1 MARMLRF
8 LSPLFLGWLAILA
21 ALTAALG
28 AASCLPRS
36 TWRARLYFSALVQYH
51 PALAAMLLLLAGFLL
66 WHHLNTALALGG
78 RREDFYRASRLGF
91 LGLTLAAWGLLR
103 GAAALLPG
111 ELPASWAVLTSAV
124 WPLFVLALLSL
135 MSWGSL
141 TGALI
146 YRYGHPLA
154 ALGVA
159 LVLSVG
165 TANGLF
171 PLLPRE
177 VFQGPE
183 ARLFLAALWD
193 VLFLAVA
200 ETVSWV
206 SMRTYR
212 VS

>member
-1 MARMLRF
+1 M
-8 LSPLFLGWLAILA
+8 
-21 ALTAALG
+21 
-28 AASCLPRS
+28 
-36 TWRARLYFSALVQYH
+36 
-51 PALAAMLLLLAGFLL
+51 
-66 WHHLNTALALGG
+66 
-78 RREDFYRASRLGF
+78 
-91 LGLTLAAWGLLR
+91 R

-111 ELPASWAVLTSAV
+111 ELPASWAVLTSAA

-141 TGALI
+141 VGALF
-146 YRYGHPLA
+146 YRYSHPLV
-154 ALGVA
+154 ALEVA

-206 SMRTYR
+206 SMRSYR

>member
-78 RREDFYRASRLGF
+78 RREDFYRASRLGS

-103 GAAALLPG
+103 VAAALLPG
-111 ELPASWAVLTSAV
+111 ELPASWAILTSAA
-124 WPLFVLALLSL
+124 WPVFVLALLSMVSL
-135 MSWGSL
+135 GSL
-141 TGALI
+141 MGALA

-154 ALGVA
+154 AGGLTLLTA
-159 LVLSVG
+159 VG
-165 TANGLF
+165 AGYDLF
-171 PLLPRE
+171 PLLTGAIS
-177 VFQGPE
+177 VGDE
-183 ARLFLAALWD
+183 AELISAALWAA
-193 VLFLAVA
+193 VLLAA
-200 ETVSWV
+200 GELVSWS
-206 SMRTYR
+206 SMRSYR
-212 VS
+212 VM

>member
-8 LSPLFLGWLAILA
+8 LSP
-21 ALTAALG
+21 
-28 AASCLPRS
+28 
-36 TWRARLYFSALVQYH
+36 
-51 PALAAMLLLLAGFLL
+51 
-66 WHHLNTALALGG
+66 
-78 RREDFYRASRLGF
+78 
-91 LGLTLAAWGLLR
+91 
-103 GAAALLPG
+103 LLPG

>member
-21 ALTAALG
+21 VLTAAL
-28 AASCLPRS
+28 AAGGRLTELSLCRGLLDYLP
-36 TWRARLYFSALVQYH
+36 Q
-51 PALAAMLLLLAGFLL
+51 ALAVLLFLL
-66 WHHLNTALALGG
+66 GLLVWDRLDTALALGG
-78 RREDFYRASRLGF
+78 RRGDFYRASRLWF
-91 LGLTLAAWGLLR
+91 LGLTLASWGLLR

-111 ELPASWAVLTSAV
+111 ELPASWAVLTSAA

-141 TGALI
+141 TGALF
-146 YRYGHPLA
+146 YRHGHPLA

>member
-21 ALTAALG
+21 ALTAVLG

-66 WHHLNTALALGG
+66 WHQLNTALALGG
-78 RREDFYRASRLGF
+78 RRGDFYRASRLWF

-103 GAAALLPG
+103 GTAALLPG